1 MALRCG
7 VLLLQRR
14 DRERN
19 RTVRIF
25 RPGFPPGK
33 AAPPFSWVRKVPMGI
48 KVLRRIS
55 YVLISHSMQQL
66 PTLRTT
72 SGNEVVEFQGW
83 SVEECDE
90 MMLAEMERR
99 GAAVRPVSIDAKV
112 VDGFWGIS
120 VGELEYTQEI
130 SVVRRMPRS

>member
-1 MALRCG
+1 
-7 VLLLQRR
+7 
-14 DRERN
+14 
-19 RTVRIF
+19 
-25 RPGFPPGK
+25 
-33 AAPPFSWVRKVPMGI
+33 MGI